1 VNNDPMLVP
10 TVAFWILASLTFFLP
25 IRWSLVFYLLLV
37 QIDLSAVGNFSTDSL
52 GIQNAIKVI
61 IIPTILLIKLR
72 KEIHFDKS
80 ARKYFVPWIL
90 FSSYAC
96 IALFWSPYRISA
108 LKMNGYLYAYTILF
122 VVFVTTWQQEWLN
135 KYKLM
140 FVVWVTLA
148 AGIIQTY
155 FLGNAFGSDEFQ
167 SRFTTFT
174 GAQSL
179 APFLLCMM
187 VLLLFRERASFFT
200 FLTATGAAIGV
211 LLTGS
216 RSVFLGMVWVL
227 LIYGIYSA
235 VRSAKTVRIG
245 MILGR
250 MMILGAAM
258 AVIILVVVEWL
269 PNNRLN
275 EMLTA
280 AVEKNATVDDVGTF
294 GWRFSLYQRTLD
306 ELIHRSLPRLL
317 VGSGTSSG
325 ADLVLD
331 GGFFNEDNVD
341 PNRAIHDEFLRT
353 TYEWGLL
360 GLAPFVLF
368 LVRILKLDLRQ
379 VSKNASPQAW
389 AFLAIVVPFFISL
402 SVENFLAD
410 SGSPGGVGYNLVLTS
425 MMALVV
431 SRSEENESSPA
442 QQTPG
447 AIPATSQSIWI
458 MPENR
463 EADEI

>member
-1 VNNDPMLVP
+1 MVVP
-10 TVAFWILASLTFFLP
+10 TVAFWILASLTSVLP
-25 IRWSLVFYLLLV
+25 IRLAIVFYLLLV

-61 IIPTILLIKLR
+61 IIPTLLLIKLR

-80 ARKYFVPWIL
+80 ARKYFLPWIL
-90 FSSYAC
+90 FAGYAC
-96 IALFWSPYRISA
+96 VAVIWSPYRISA
-108 LKMNGYLYAYTILF
+108 LKMVGYFYAYTVLF
-122 VVFVTTWQQEWLN
+122 VVFITTWQQEWLN

-148 AGIIQTY
+148 AGVIQTY
-155 FLGNAFGSDEFQ
+155 FLGNDFGSDEFQ

-179 APFLLCMM
+179 APFLLCLM
-187 VLLLFRERASFFT
+187 VLLLFPERPSIFT
-200 FLTATGAAIGV
+200 YLTAIGSAIGV

-216 RSVFLGMVWVL
+216 RSVFLGMVWVF
-227 LIYGIYSA
+227 LIYGIFSA
-235 VRSAKTVRIG
+235 VRSAKNVRIG

-250 MMILGAAM
+250 MLIIGAAM
-258 AVIILVVVEWL
+258 AVIIAVVVEWL

-280 AVEKNATVDDVGTF
+280 AVEKNATVEDVGTF
-294 GWRFSLYQRTLD
+294 GWRFSLYQKTID
-306 ELIHRSLPRLL
+306 ELIHRSLPSLV

-325 ADLVLD
+325 ASLVLAE
-331 GGFFNEDNVD
+331 GFFNEENID
-341 PNRAIHDEFLRT
+341 PNRAIHDEFLRSI
-353 TYEWGLL
+353 YEWGLL
-360 GLAPFVLF
+360 GIAPFVLF
-368 LVRILKLDLRQ
+368 LVRILKLDLRL

-389 AFLAIVVPFFISL
+389 AFLAISVPFFISL
-402 SVENFLAD
+402 AVENFLAD

-425 MMALVV
+425 MMAHIV
-431 SRSEENESSPA
+431 SCSEEDESLSA
-442 QQTPG
+442 QQPPG
-447 AIPATSQSIWI
+447 TIAPSQSIWI
-458 MPENR
+458 IPGNR